1 MDALGARGRGE
12 CRGSEWRGHC
22 EESLQKL
29 CPTASMT
36 GMHGSMERPEEGIQ
50 AQCMKDKQPT
60 TELHPSPWP
69 LVSSVITRYAAS
81 GLLMLSAQRRNLL
94 RSLFPVLFNSS
105 STNPC
110 D

>member
-1 MDALGARGRGE
+1 MDAALGARGRGE

-29 CPTASMT
+29 CPHSQHDWDAW
-36 GMHGSMERPEEGIQ
+36 PEEGIQ
-50 AQCMKDKQPT
+50 GPMHESQAPI

-69 LVSSVITRYAAS
+69 LVFSVITRYSAS

-94 RSLFPVLFNSS
+94 RSLSPILFNSS
-105 STNPC
+105 TNSC